1 MPKAF
6 EQDTPPNSN
15 RQNGTHHQHDS
26 ILQAF
31 LTRDTNNMRIQ
42 KEAVFDHRKIELI
55 TQRLFEQL
63 VRHLV
68 IFCLRVAEQRRAAQ
82 GSAGQH
88 ESRQAGTL
96 TCYHEKKTKSG
107 VINRS
112 LLDGRTFGLENLL
125 LFSLYFY

>member
-1 MPKAF
+1 VPKAF

-63 VRHLV
+63 VRHWV
-68 IFCLRVAEQRRAAQ
+68 IFCLRVAGQ
-82 GSAGQH
+82 GSAGKGSMHQD
-88 ESRQAGTL
+88 RAGDL
-96 TCYHEKKTKSG
+96 
-107 VINRS
+107 
-112 LLDGRTFGLENLL
+112 
-125 LFSLYFY
+125 

>member
-6 EQDTPPNSN
+6 EQDTPPNSH

-63 VRHLV
+63 VRHWV
-68 IFCLRVAEQRRAAQ
+68 IFCLRVEGQP
-82 GSAGQH
+82 SAGQGRVGQH
-88 ESRQAGTL
+88 EARQDKGP
-96 TCYHEKKTKSG
+96 
-107 VINRS
+107 
-112 LLDGRTFGLENLL
+112 
-125 LFSLYFY
+125 